1 MSRHDDQTNRVPLLS
16 LVDASESA
24 VPVRPERVR
33 EARARIEGGYYD
45 RADVRRALA
54 EALLV
59 EFAPTS

>member
-1 MSRHDDQTNRVPLLS
+1 MPLELHEPRIRHS
-16 LVDASESA
+16 LVERA
-24 VPVRPERVR
+24 RERVR